1 MIRLRATK
9 HQRCALAPGGISE
22 MTAPRAATAACRR
35 KPRVGYG
42 MCALAASTPIVRPG
56 PSSAPACAA
65 ESMPIARPETTVISA
80 ADKPRPIARATSSP
94 YVEARRA
101 PTTPIAF
108 RVGEHARVTEDVQ
121 HGRRVREVAQSL
133 RVLVL
138 APAQRREPGRARPR
152 PRRRRVEVRVAA
164 PDVVRRADVEQVLVA
179 QREHPRGRAALL
191 ELDLEPPGDGGDQP
205 RSPQARVARDHGRT
219 SISAG
224 AVGPTRRGAAS
235 PGSRAAHDRAAT

>member
-35 KPRVGYG
+35 QPRAGYG

-65 ESMPIARPETTVISA
+65 ESIPMREAGDHGDLGGRQATA
-80 ADKPRPIARATSSP
+80 HRAATSSP

-101 PTTPIAF
+101 PDDADAF
-108 RVGEHARVTEDVQ
+108 RVREHARVTQDVQ
-121 HGRRVREVAQSL
+121 HGRRVGEVAQPL

-138 APAQRREPGRARPR
+138 APAHGREPGRARPR

-179 QREHPRGRAALL
+179 QRRAPA
-191 ELDLEPPGDGGDQP
+191 P
-205 RSPQARVARDHGRT
+205 ARC
-219 SISAG
+219 
-224 AVGPTRRGAAS
+224 AA
-235 PGSRAAHDRAAT
+235 